1 MAAAESSKI
10 QVKKRVEVSPEDDM
24 NDPMVRRIRAQIA
37 QQWLDEKQNP
47 PNPQTTRTTM
57 KDILPGMPPPD
68 LVPAK
73 KKGGMVEGMD
83 KAQDKAM
90 IVKAFKQHD
99 AQEHKG
105 GKGTTLKLAKGG
117 SASARADGCAQRGKT
132 KGKFV

>member
-37 QQWLDEKQNP
+37 QQRLDEKQNP
-47 PNPQTTRTTM
+47 PNPQTTRNTM

-83 KAQDKAM
+83 KAQDKKM
-90 IVKAFKQHD
+90 IKKAVGMHESQMHMGKKSNLSKLKNGGFVKA
-99 AQEHKG
+99 
-105 GKGTTLKLAKGG
+105 
-117 SASARADGCAQRGKT
+117 ADGIAQRGKT
-132 KGKFV
+132 KGRMV

>member
-37 QQWLDEKQNP
+37 QQRLDEKQNP
-47 PNPQTTRTTM
+47 PNPPTTRTTM

-83 KAQDKAM
+83 KAQDKKM
-90 IVKAFKQHD
+90 IKKAVGMHESQMHMGKKSNLSKLKNGGFVKA
-99 AQEHKG
+99 
-105 GKGTTLKLAKGG
+105 
-117 SASARADGCAQRGKT
+117 ADGCAQRGKT
-132 KGKFV
+132 KGRFV

>member
-37 QQWLDEKQNP
+37 QQRLDEKQNP
-47 PNPQTTRTTM
+47 PNPQTTRNTM

-83 KAQDKAM
+83 KAQDKKM
-90 IVKAFKQHD
+90 IKKAVGMHESQMHMGKKSNLSKLKNGGFVKA
-99 AQEHKG
+99 
-105 GKGTTLKLAKGG
+105 
-117 SASARADGCAQRGKT
+117 ADGIAQRGKT
-132 KGKFV
+132 RGKMC

>member
-37 QQWLDEKQNP
+37 QQRLDEKQNP
-47 PNPQTTRTTM
+47 PNPPTTRTTM

-68 LVPAK
+68 LGPAK

-83 KAQDKAM
+83 KAQDKKM
-90 IVKAFKQHD
+90 IKKAVGMHESQMHMGKKSNLSKLKNGGFVKA
-99 AQEHKG
+99 
-105 GKGTTLKLAKGG
+105 
-117 SASARADGCAQRGKT
+117 ADGIAQRGKT
-132 KGKFV
+132 RGKMC

>member
-37 QQWLDEKQNP
+37 QQRLDEKQNP
-47 PNPQTTRTTM
+47 PNPQTTRNTM

-83 KAQDKAM
+83 KAQDKKM
-90 IVKAFKQHD
+90 IKKAVGMHESQMHMGKKSNLSKLKNGGFVKA
-99 AQEHKG
+99 
-105 GKGTTLKLAKGG
+105 
-117 SASARADGCAQRGKT
+117 ADGIAQRGKT
-132 KGKFV
+132 KGRFI

>member
-37 QQWLDEKQNP
+37 QQRLDEKQNP
-47 PNPQTTRTTM
+47 PNPPTTRTTM

-83 KAQDKAM
+83 KAQDKKM
-90 IVKAFKQHD
+90 IKKAVGMHESQMHMGKKSNLSKLKNGGFVKA
-99 AQEHKG
+99 
-105 GKGTTLKLAKGG
+105 
-117 SASARADGCAQRGKT
+117 ADGIAQRGKT
-132 KGKFV
+132 RGKMC